1 MNFIA
6 IGKVMHLHCA
16 KTNDH
21 PRTKQTMRMTP
32 FFLPPALRTPLLAC
46 TGAALLAACAPER
59 GATPAQLDQ
68 LTRQCAAQMVANT
81 CRAMGPG
88 VTASAK
94 PGEVVFVAGIGPV
107 DAVLLANLQNAGER
121 MCGDVRTLCEKDWA
135 GKECGAL
142 KALYAPEFA
151 AKK

>member
-1 MNFIA
+1 MPTSTVTLNC
-6 IGKVMHLHCA
+6 VSTS
-16 KTNDH
+16 KT
-21 PRTKQTMRMTP
+21 
-32 FFLPPALRTPLLAC
+32 AVLA
-46 TGAALLAACAPER
+46 AACLLAACTAKDA
-59 GATPAQLDQ
+59 ATPAQLDQ
-68 LTRQCAAQMVANT
+68 LAKQCAAQMVANT

-88 VTASAK
+88 VAASAK

-121 MCGDVRTLCEKDWA
+121 MCADVRTLCEKNWA

-142 KALYAPEFA
+142 KALYAPELA